1 MSDLGGIAEVVY
13 RVMLVDPGSR
23 TVVQEID

>member
-1 MSDLGGIAEVVY
+1 
-13 RVMLVDPGSR
+13 MLVDPGSR